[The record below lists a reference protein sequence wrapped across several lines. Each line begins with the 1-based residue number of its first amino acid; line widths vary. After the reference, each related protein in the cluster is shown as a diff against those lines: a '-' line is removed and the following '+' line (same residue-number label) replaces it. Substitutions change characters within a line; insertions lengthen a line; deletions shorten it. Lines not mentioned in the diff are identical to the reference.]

1 MSILTRKEILAR
13 IEGKPSLVE
22 EFLELRLQLQ
32 NNGFDFTLRSVA
44 AFTSLGQ
51 LALDNGERDL
61 PQTAALEFDSSEYL
75 QLAPGQYRIV
85 YNEVVHLPNDL
96 LALGFPRSSLLR
108 CGADMRTDVWD
119 AGYSGRSE
127 SLLIVHNP
135 HGLRLKRNARLLQLV
150 FFTLSSETDGYRG
163 MYQGENT

>member
-1 MSILTRKEILAR
+1 MSVLTREEILAR
-13 IEGKPSLVE
+13 LETKPPLVE

-51 LALDNGERDL
+51 LAMDNAERVL
-61 PQTAALEFDSSEYL
+61 PQTTALEFDSGEYL
-75 QLAPGQYRIV
+75 QLAPGQYRII
-85 YNEVVHLPNDL
+85 YNEVVHLPNNL

-108 CGADMRTDVWD
+108 CGADMRTAVWD

-127 SLLIVHNP
+127 SLLVVHNQ

-150 FFTLSSETDGYRG
+150 FFTLGSETEGYRG